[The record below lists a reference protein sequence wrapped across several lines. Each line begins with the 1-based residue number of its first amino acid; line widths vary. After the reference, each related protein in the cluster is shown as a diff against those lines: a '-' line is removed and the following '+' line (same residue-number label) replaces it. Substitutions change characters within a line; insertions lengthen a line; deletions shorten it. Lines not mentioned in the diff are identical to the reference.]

1 MVSPPFITSST
12 SYVTLCIVQYP
23 PSINI
28 LYSVPYQD
36 MKGKKEDDNGESK
49 VIRESM
55 HASQFANLIVHVE
68 PEQRTNCPRPQSM
81 PEKETGPD
89 ISARPAETESP

>member
-1 MVSPPFITSST
+1 
-12 SYVTLCIVQYP
+12 
-23 PSINI
+23 
-28 LYSVPYQD
+28 

-55 HASQFANLIVHVE
+55 HANQFANLIVHVE
-68 PEQRTNCPRPQSM
+68 PEQRTNCPKPQSI
-81 PEKETGPD
+81 PEKETGPN

>member
-1 MVSPPFITSST
+1 MFEYHSSYTPLCVFVVS
-12 SYVTLCIVQYP
+12 
-23 PSINI
+23 NAH
-28 LYSVPYQD
+28 YQD
-36 MKGKKEDDNGESK
+36 MKGKKEDDNEESK

-55 HASQFANLIVHVE
+55 HANQFANLIVHVE